1 MPNPLYKLIR
11 GNSMVQMKNYYLLTL
26 LQNDNEVKKLLESDT
41 ALASIAKNKL
51 NGLLQS
57 KTACSNNV
65 LCYTDRMQFTEQE
78 ISNVSAR
85 LTALY
90 AAGNPLAKL
99 VQQAVDFEPMTE
111 TVNKEAFNR
120 VKTIKWDAYP
130 YSVILVPGA
139 GPEDPKVALSAEG
152 MLRCRLAA
160 IQYKKGVAPF
170 IVVSGGKVHPYKTIY
185 SEALEM
191 KKFLIEKLNIPENVT
206 IMEPHARHTTTN
218 MRNCVR
224 LIFRYGMPIEKPCI
238 STTTAGQS
246 MMITTTLAARCQ
258 KELNEVPFKAGKRL
272 SETEAE
278 FIPVID
284 ALHINPAEPLDP

>member
-1 MPNPLYKLIR
+1 MI
-11 GNSMVQMKNYYLLTL
+11 
-26 LQNDNEVKKLLESDT
+26 KLLLVT
-41 ALASIAKNKL
+41 IAIIIFYLVNAQL
-51 NGLLQS
+51 V
-57 KTACSNNV
+57 NNI
-65 LCYTDRMQFTEQE
+65 LCF
-78 ISNVSAR
+78 A
-85 LTALY
+85 
-90 AAGNPLAKL
+90 
-99 VQQAVDFEPMTE
+99 
-111 TVNKEAFNR
+111 
-120 VKTIKWDAYP
+120 
-130 YSVILVPGA
+130 
-139 GPEDPKVALSAEG
+139 AEG

-160 IQYKKGVAPF
+160 VQYNKGVAPF

-191 KKFLIEKLNIPENVT
+191 KKFLIEKLNIPENVI

-218 MRNCVR
+218 MRNCAR
-224 LIFRYGMPIEKPCI
+224 LIFRYGMPIDKPCI